1 MFGLKESI
9 IETIKKVLINYE
21 EIEKAIV
28 FGSRAQGDYKKTSDI
43 DLAIFSSNISS
54 TRLNMLRDDIDMLDI
69 IYKVD
74 IVHFESLTKEG
85 LIENIKNEGVVI
97 YTSSLPKNN

>member
-1 MFGLKESI
+1 MFGLKKSI
-9 IETIKKVLINYE
+9 IETIKKV
-21 EIEKAIV
+21 
-28 FGSRAQGDYKKTSDI
+28 SDI

-97 YTSSLPKNN
+97 YTSSLPQNN

>member
-1 MFGLKESI
+1 MFGLKKSI
-9 IETIKKVLINYE
+9 IETIKKV
-21 EIEKAIV
+21 
-28 FGSRAQGDYKKTSDI
+28 SDI

-74 IVHFESLTKEG
+74 IVHFESLIKEG

-97 YTSSLPKNN
+97 YTSSLPQNN

>member
-1 MFGLKESI
+1 MVFGLKKSI
-9 IETIKKVLINYE
+9 IETIKKV
-21 EIEKAIV
+21 
-28 FGSRAQGDYKKTSDI
+28 SDI

-97 YTSSLPKNN
+97 YTSSLPQNN